1 METIRLIFF
10 NENVDIIKPKD
21 FNTLKNEIEK
31 KYLLNSKDVSEL
43 LIFYKKPEIIIIQ
56 NNDDYRT
63 FFNLNIKELYL
74 DIKINSHLYLKSL
87 DLIKKE
93 NNIKNEE
100 SHITIKAKITKI
112 DKPNK
117 EEKMKSKIN
126 INKCDKGIN
135 IHYGIKCNN
144 CQLFPIIGCRYKC
157 SICDNINFCE
167 KCEKKIGFSH
177 SHPLIKMNTPKFQ
190 SMVLKICLRKHGK
203 IR

>member
-10 NENVDIIKPKD
+10 SENVDIIKPKD

-31 KYLLNSKDVSEL
+31 KYLLNSIDVSEL
-43 LIFYKKPEIIIIQ
+43 LIFYKNPEIIHIQ

-74 DIKINSHLYLKSL
+74 DIKTNSHLYLKSL

-100 SHITIKAKITKI
+100 SQITIKSKITKI

-117 EEKMKSKIN
+117 EAKIKPKIN
-126 INKCDKGIN
+126 INKCGKGIN

-144 CQLFPIIGCRYKC
+144 CQCFPIIGCRYKC
-157 SICDNINFCE
+157 NICDNISFCE
-167 KCEKKIGFSH
+167 NCEKKIGKSH
-177 SHPLIKMNTPKFQ
+177 SHPLIKMNNPKFQ
-190 SMVLKICLRKHGK
+190 SMILKICLRNHGK